1 MQKINLNRNIAVAVS
16 LAVIALFFGI
26 LGALNF
32 PLWGFGGSQ
41 AVVPEAAANNNI
53 SVKDSGLIIQDT
65 VLGTG
70 AEALAGAK
78 VTVHYIGLLSDGTK
92 FDSSVD
98 RGQPFVFM
106 LGAGEVIK
114 GWDEGVVG
122 MKVGG
127 TRVLGI
133 PAELAYGDR
142 QVGPIPPNS
151 PLFFQVQLLSVE

>member
-1 MQKINLNRNIAVAVS
+1 MKSTLNKNIAVAIA
-16 LAVIALFFGI
+16 LAVITLFFGI

-32 PLWGFGGSQ
+32 PLWGLGGSRTT
-41 AVVPEAAANNNI
+41 VPEVAANNI

-65 VLGTG
+65 VVGTG
-70 AEALAGAK
+70 AEVSAGAK
-78 VTVHYIGLLSDGTK
+78 VSVHYIGLLSDGTK

-98 RGQPFVFM
+98 RGQPFAFT
-106 LGAGEVIK
+106 LGAGQVIK

-133 PAELAYGDR
+133 PPELAYGNR
-142 QVGPIPPNS
+142 AIGPIPANS
-151 PLFFQVQLLSVE
+151 ALFFQVQLLSVE

>member
-16 LAVIALFFGI
+16 LAVITIFFGI

-41 AVVPEAAANNNI
+41 AVVPEAAANNI
-53 SVKDSGLIIQDT
+53 SVKDSGLIVQDT
-65 VLGTG
+65 VVGTG
-70 AEALAGAK
+70 AEATSGAK

-98 RGQPFVFM
+98 HGQPFVFT

-122 MKVGG
+122 MKIGG

-133 PAELAYGDR
+133 PPELAYGDR
-142 QVGPIPPNS
+142 QIGTIPANS
-151 PLFFQVQLLSVE
+151 SLFFQVQLLSVE

>member
-1 MQKINLNRNIAVAVS
+1 MQTSHRNRNIAVAVS
-16 LAVIALFFGI
+16 LAVVTLFFGI
-26 LGALNF
+26 LSALNF
-32 PLWGFGGSQ
+32 PLWGFGGTQ
-41 AVVPEAAANNNI
+41 AAVPEAAANNI

-65 VLGTG
+65 VAGTG
-70 AEALAGAK
+70 TEAVSGAK

-98 RGQPFVFM
+98 RGQPFTFT
-106 LGAGEVIK
+106 LGRGEVIK

-133 PAELAYGDR
+133 PAELAYGDQ

-151 PLFFQVQLLSVE
+151 ALFFQVQLLSVE